1 MLHLIFFISRYN
13 LIIAATN
20 FCASPPVLDSLSAE
34 EKLNVTLY
42 IQDVNDVEPR
52 FMDGSRTAGI
62 TGEDK
67 NNDIVI
73 KLQVT
78 HHKNISLKG
87 VTGNVW

>member
-1 MLHLIFFISRYN
+1 M
-13 LIIAATN
+13 IIAATN
-20 FCASPPVLDSLSAE
+20 VCASPPDLDSLSAE

-52 FMDGSRTAGI
+52 FIDGTRTAGI

-67 NNDIVI
+67 NNDII
-73 KLQVT
+73 IRLQVT
-78 HHKNISLKG
+78 HYILISLKG